1 MPSPRTSPRAGR
13 SRSRHRGRGKGL
25 AGVLGLFAA
34 LIVVAV
40 AAGALAGLFATAR
53 LGGDGDPGRGYLG
66 DKVVSWIDTSTALVE
81 SVAGVEPPQ
90 RLEVDSGIRRKLPV
104 KDVLMHLG
112 GAGWAVGAD
121 KNGAL
126 LAVDLSRGAAREAA
140 SSKVA
145 VARCGAKSPDD
156 AFVAAR
162 ELADGAP
169 TDAWSVFSADGTRV
183 AKLTLDGAGS
193 AGGEPA
199 WAPDSQAVAVP
210 LEPGDADEATIVV
223 AWAPGW
229 RPLGVRVRGYEG
241 GTIAFDQAGASLLY
255 ATPGPEG
262 LLRRAGR
269 STGVEDLQLRIPG
282 LGGLM
287 GRAADGRLVLFVT
300 RADPGDL
307 GGEPGPPTGALL
319 AMPEP
324 PADASQPGGS
334 PEPLASPEGIIQLP
348 SDVESAVLDP
358 AGERALVV
366 CARSETT
373 RALYVVDLATK
384 AVRQVPVGAGATLGG
399 ATPPKAG
406 PAGSDD

>member
-1 MPSPRTSPRAGR
+1 V
-13 SRSRHRGRGKGL
+13 L
-25 AGVLGLFAA
+25 ALFAM
-34 LIVVAV
+34 LVVVAV
-40 AAGALAGLFATAR
+40 GAGLWAGLLGTAR
-53 LGGDGDPGRGYLG
+53 LGPDGDRGRGYLG

-90 RLEVDSGIRRKLPV
+90 RLEVDSGIRRKLPLQ
-104 KDVLMHLG
+104 DVLMHIG

-126 LAVDLSRGAAREAA
+126 LAVDLARGAAREAA

-145 VARCGAKSPDD
+145 VARCGAISPDEEL
-156 AFVAAR
+156 VAAR

-210 LEPGDADEATIVV
+210 LEPGDAEEATMVV
-223 AWAPGW
+223 AWAPDW
-229 RPLGVRVRGYEG
+229 RPLAIRVKGYEG
-241 GTIAFDQAGASLLY
+241 GTIAFDSDGADLLY
-255 ATPGPEG
+255 ATPGPDG
-262 LLRRAGR
+262 QLRQVGR
-269 STGVEDLQLRIPG
+269 STGDEDLGVRIPG

-287 GRAADGRLVLFVT
+287 GRAADGRLVVFVT
-300 RADPGDL
+300 HADPEDF
-307 GGEPGPPTGALL
+307 GGGPGPASGAVLVIDEPAAGLPRAGETPESLL
-319 AMPEP
+319 GA
-324 PADASQPGGS
+324 
-334 PEPLASPEGIIQLP
+334 EGMIRLP
-348 SDVESAVLDP
+348 CDIESAVLDP

-373 RALYVVDLATK
+373 RALYVVDLATRT
-384 AVRQVPVGAGATLGG
+384 VRPVPVGTAAPGG
-399 ATPPKAG
+399 AV
-406 PAGSDD
+406 PARPGKTGDGT